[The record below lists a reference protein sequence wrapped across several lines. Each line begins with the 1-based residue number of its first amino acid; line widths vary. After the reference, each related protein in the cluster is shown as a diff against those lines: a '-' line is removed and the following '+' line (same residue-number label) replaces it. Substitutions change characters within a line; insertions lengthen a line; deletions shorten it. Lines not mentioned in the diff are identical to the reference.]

1 MDKEQRYEVDKNG
14 KLVIDVPH
22 TTTDRKTL
30 IAQLFSRFGWQ
41 YELVNEISQ
50 NHFFVK
56 VSNNNLG
63 KEYSFHLYHG
73 NVRKEDPNRNREEK
87 KIQLGGTDPRE
98 TSNAMTII
106 LGFYVFDSDR
116 IEDCVI
122 VAWPVED
129 DKNYPNNPSLRV
141 NVKQDILPAKNNGGC
156 INRSIKKRWA

>member
-87 KIQLGGTDPRE
+87 KIQLGGTGAD
-98 TSNAMTII
+98 SAS
-106 LGFYVFDSDR
+106 FDLCPQFFIFDQLSGIFHRKDHR
-116 IEDCVI
+116 SGI
-122 VAWPVED
+122 VPF
-129 DKNYPNNPSLRV
+129 R
-141 NVKQDILPAKNNGGC
+141 
-156 INRSIKKRWA
+156 R